1 MSTPETGRPAP
12 VTFQVSLGN
21 FEGPFDLLLSLIGRH
36 KLDVTEVALSVVTDE
51 FLAYVQARDA
61 HGDLEE
67 TSSFLVVAATLLDL
81 KAAKLLPNGQAEDLE
96 DFEALEARDLLFARL
111 LQYRAFKQ
119 VATWLAE
126 RFALEALV
134 IPRSGRLEEQFRGL
148 LPPVTIPGGADRLAR
163 VAERVLSVDRTPSM
177 PLLQLHATTVSV
189 VDQARLI
196 AERLQRHPTTTF
208 RTLTADADRA
218 TTVARFLALLELYR
232 RGAVGFE
239 QLQPLGE
246 LTIRWTGD
254 RSTEVTVTDDYEGV
268 LPAADPDALSP
279 GEE

>member
-51 FLAYVQARDA
+51 FLAYVQARDP

-119 VATWLAE
+119 VATWLAD